1 MRLTRH
7 LFLAL
12 VVVALC
18 TGILAGYVVNERG
31 SEPSFIDSLVF
42 IPTVMGK
49 TEHEAVAALEAKGL
63 KAKITYV
70 RATTEQRGP
79 RDRSAAAVRA
89 LHFTRDDDQPHR
101 GPAAIAV
108 ALPTPVAGKAERH
121 ARVFRNVP

>member
-18 TGILAGYVVNERG
+18 AGVLAGYVVNERG

-42 IPTVMGK
+42 IPTVMGE
-49 TEHEAVAALEAKGL
+49 TEQEAVAALEAKGL

-70 RATTEQRGP
+70 RATRPSSEGRVTGQQQP
-79 RDRSAAAVRA
+79 SAR
-89 LHFTRDDDQPHR
+89 FTSQ
-101 GPAAIAV
+101 GTTISLIV
-108 ALPTPVAGKAERH
+108 AR
-121 ARVFRNVP
+121 RQ